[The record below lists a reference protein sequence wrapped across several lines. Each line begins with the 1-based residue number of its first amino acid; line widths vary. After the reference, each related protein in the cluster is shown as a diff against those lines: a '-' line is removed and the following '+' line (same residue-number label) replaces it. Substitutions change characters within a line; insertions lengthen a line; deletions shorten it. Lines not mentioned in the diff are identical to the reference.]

1 VLIDRLDRAGRA
13 RLEAAVRAGE
23 PVRLGAR
30 ALASAPAYVHADEI
44 APLCHA
50 VDTAA
55 AAPWLPPRAR
65 PRGDLFVSVV
75 VPTHRRAPIGLLA
88 LEAQDVRTERIVLAN
103 GAYTDGVRVP
113 WRGHGETRNEG
124 VRLARAPYVL
134 LTVDDALPLGAGFL
148 RTLVEALEDGGY
160 DAVTARQ
167 VPWPTSDAVTRAR
180 LRAWTPPPPADGTSP
195 ALAAPLLDNVA
206 ALYRRDALLADPFDA
221 VDIAEDWLWGRRHRV
236 GYVASA
242 PVAHAHVRRFGE
254 LYARTR
260 AIHRLRVRE
269 GEAATVPGPRALLR
283 ALPGVVGADAPG
295 ALGEL
300 LGPWVGGR
308 EGRR

>member
-1 VLIDRLDRAGRA
+1 MA
-13 RLEAAVRAGE
+13 
-23 PVRLGAR
+23 
-30 ALASAPAYVHADEI
+30 
-44 APLCHA
+44 
-50 VDTAA
+50 
-55 AAPWLPPRAR
+55 
-65 PRGDLFVSVV
+65 
-75 VPTHRRAPIGLLA
+75 
-88 LEAQDVRTERIVLAN
+88 
-103 GAYTDGVRVP
+103 
-113 WRGHGETRNEG
+113 
-124 VRLARAPYVL
+124 
-134 LTVDDALPLGAGFL
+134 
-148 RTLVEALEDGGY
+148 
-160 DAVTARQ
+160 
-167 VPWPTSDAVTRAR
+167 
-180 LRAWTPPPPADGTSP
+180 SP

-300 LGPWVGGR
+300 LGQWVGGR